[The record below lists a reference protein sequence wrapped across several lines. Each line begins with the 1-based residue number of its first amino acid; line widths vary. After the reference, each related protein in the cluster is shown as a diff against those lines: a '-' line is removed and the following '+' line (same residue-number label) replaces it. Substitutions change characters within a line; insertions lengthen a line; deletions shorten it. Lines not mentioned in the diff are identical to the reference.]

1 MSNYQLDNK
10 EIPRTGKLANDTY
23 QLSGKTGSLRYMA
36 PEVAKE
42 QPYNETVDVYS
53 LAILAWQIFEMDTP
67 YKGYSIAM
75 HNNLVIEKGGRHTTY
90 YDDNIYEWSAKGSS
104 CVGNAG
110 ERSRDYEDSPT
121 QAKASGISLFINS
134 SRSLLVPFSFFLL
147 W

>member
-1 MSNYQLDNK
+1 MTIFYSFQH
-10 EIPRTGKLANDTY
+10 EIRDAKANG
-23 QLSGKTGSLRYMA
+23 LWL
-36 PEVAKE
+36 
-42 QPYNETVDVYS
+42 S

-134 SRSLLVPFSFFLL
+134 SRSLLVPFTFFLFFRTWSL
-147 W
+147 